1 MDAQKICMLSVLG
14 VFLLMTLKQWK
25 SDLSL
30 VLRLALI
37 VLLGAVT
44 IGSLSPLIGYIG
56 QLWSDQSK
64 LYITILF
71 KALGMAFLTHYA
83 AEICR
88 ECGEGGLASG
98 VETVGKIEILI
109 LCIPLMEELLHTA
122 DQLLK
127 LGE

>member
-1 MDAQKICMLSVLG
+1 MLSVLG
-14 VFLLMTLKQWK
+14 VFILITLKQWK
-25 SDLSL
+25 SDVSL

-37 VLLGAVT
+37 VLLGT
-44 IGSLSPLIGYIG
+44 IALGSLSPLIEYIG
-56 QLWSDQSK
+56 QIWSNQSK

-109 LCIPLMEELLHTA
+109 LCIPLMEEVLRTA
-122 DQLLK
+122 DQLLR
-127 LGE
+127 LGD